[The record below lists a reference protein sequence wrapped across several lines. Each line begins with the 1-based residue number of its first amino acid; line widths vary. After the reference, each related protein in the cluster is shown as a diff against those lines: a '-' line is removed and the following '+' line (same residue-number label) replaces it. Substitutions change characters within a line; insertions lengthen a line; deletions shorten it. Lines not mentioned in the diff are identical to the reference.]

1 MEDVNVERMPQS
13 ICESCA
19 RRLKA
24 AHSFI
29 EQAQEVN
36 ERLLFIACQLETNK
50 HLNCLQEPSVDILP
64 TKDIKVEDAD
74 DTNFLEVYEPQCF
87 VELKVEEPEQS
98 ASMQIDN
105 VNSEDILSIKN
116 DEEAKEIK

>member
-1 MEDVNVERMPQS
+1 MPQS

-29 EQAQEVN
+29 EQAQDVN

-74 DTNFLEVYEPQCF
+74 DTDFLEVYEPQCF

-98 ASMQIDN
+98 AGMQTDN